1 MIVKEENKALI
12 QWFST
17 LGSRSPG
24 ESLDVSLGVGK
35 TNNLALDFR
44 FFPATFGLILQAN
57 RTMTFFLSI
66 VESNKICT
74 KGGRAISSKILG
86 VLVEK
91 NFKDSCTRARD
102 MYRYSF

>member
-1 MIVKEENKALI
+1 MDVKEENKALI

-24 ESLDVSLGVGK
+24 ESLDVSLGVGR

-57 RTMTFFLSI
+57 RTKSVRRGPRNLKQNFRGPCL
-66 VESNKICT
+66 
-74 KGGRAISSKILG
+74 
-86 VLVEK
+86 K